1 MQNILR
7 RAART
12 TRAVVVF
19 VVLPAAVLLGSVP
32 AAATEVVRSFH
43 QQLPTGAADRIHL
56 DFPVGEVQVE
66 GWDNRQVDLDVQIAC
81 DRQSTER
88 CKATAKRLRLVYNT
102 DQGQLEIRIAD
113 WPSLGAVRGLHVIA
127 ILHVPRSLPLR
138 ADLGVGKLSINGTTG
153 NLTANLG
160 VGEIQVTLPKESVA
174 SARVDAGIGDAN
186 LIAGGRHYESS
197 GLVARK
203 IVWDKG
209 TGHARVKVDC
219 GVGEIHVTLA

>member
-1 MQNILR
+1 MRKI
-7 RAART
+7 AP
-12 TRAVVVF
+12 F
-19 VVLPAAVLLGSVP
+19 VVLMALMAAALLAAVP

-43 QQLPTGAADRIHL
+43 RQLPIQAADRIHL
-56 DFPVGEVQVE
+56 DFPVGEVQVD
-66 GWDNRQVDLDVQIAC
+66 GWDNRQVDLDVRIAC
-81 DRQSTER
+81 DRENTER

-102 DQGQLEIRIAD
+102 DGGQLEIKIAD

-127 ILHVPRSLPLR
+127 SLHVPRNLPLR

-153 NLTANLG
+153 NLTADLG
-160 VGEIQVTLPKESVA
+160 IGEVQVTLPKESVG

-197 GLVARK
+197 GLVARR
-203 IVWDKG
+203 IVWNRG

-219 GVGEIHVTLA
+219 GVGEIHVRLA

>member
-1 MQNILR
+1 MRKI
-7 RAART
+7 AA
-12 TRAVVVF
+12 F
-19 VVLPAAVLLGSVP
+19 IIFLAAALLASIP
-32 AAATEVVRSFH
+32 AAATEVVRSFR
-43 QQLPTGAADRIHL
+43 QQLPTGTADRIHL
-56 DFPVGEVQVE
+56 DFPVGEVRVE

-81 DRQSTER
+81 DHQNTER
-88 CKATAKRLRLVYNT
+88 CRATAKRLRLVYNT
-102 DQGQLEIRIAD
+102 DQGQLEIKIAD

-127 ILHVPRSLPLR
+127 ILRVPRSLPLR

-153 NLTANLG
+153 NLTADLG
-160 VGEIQVTLPKESVA
+160 VGEVRVTLPKEAVA
-174 SARVDAGIGDAN
+174 SARVDTGVGDAN

-203 IVWDKG
+203 IFWDKG

>member
-1 MQNILR
+1 MRKI
-7 RAART
+7 AA
-12 TRAVVVF
+12 F
-19 VVLPAAVLLGSVP
+19 IIFLAAALLAAIP
-32 AAATEVVRSFH
+32 AAATEVVRSFR
-43 QQLPTGAADRIHL
+43 QQLPTGTADRIHL

-81 DRQSTER
+81 DHQNTER

-102 DQGQLEIRIAD
+102 DQGQLEIKITD

-127 ILHVPRSLPLR
+127 TLHVPRSLPLR

-153 NLTANLG
+153 NLTADLG
-160 VGEIQVTLPKESVA
+160 VGEVRVTLPKEAVA
-174 SARVDAGIGDAN
+174 SARVDTGVGDAN

>member
-1 MQNILR
+1 MRKI
-7 RAART
+7 AACII
-12 TRAVVVF
+12 F
-19 VVLPAAVLLGSVP
+19 LAAALLASIP

-66 GWDNRQVDLDVQIAC
+66 GWDNRQVDLDVRIAC
-81 DRQSTER
+81 DRKDTER

-127 ILHVPRSLPLR
+127 TLHVPRSLPLR

-153 NLTANLG
+153 NLTADLG
-160 VGEIQVTLPKESVA
+160 VGEVQVTLPKESVA
-174 SARVDAGIGDAN
+174 SARVDTGIGDAN

-219 GVGEIHVTLA
+219 GVGEIRVTLA